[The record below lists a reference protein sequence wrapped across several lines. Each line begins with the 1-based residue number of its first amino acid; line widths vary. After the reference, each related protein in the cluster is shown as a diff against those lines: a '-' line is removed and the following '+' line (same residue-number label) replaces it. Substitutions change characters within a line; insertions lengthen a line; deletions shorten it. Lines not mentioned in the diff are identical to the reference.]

1 MSWDLVREL
10 AAWQERLG
18 RLAPHTAEPW
28 SPAIDVYE
36 TGATYVV
43 MAEVPGLARDEI
55 DLALED
61 SRLTLRAERKD
72 RGRAEGEIVRFHQV
86 ERGYGAFTRTFE
98 FTEKIDVERVSAD
111 LANGVLYITLPKVAA
126 PAARRIEVR

>member
-1 MSWDLVREL
+1 MSWDAMREL

-18 RLAPHTAEPW
+18 RLAPHTGEPW

-36 TGATYVV
+36 TAETYVV
-43 MAEVPGLARDEI
+43 MAEVPGLSRDEI

-61 SRLTLRAERKD
+61 ARLTIRAERKD
-72 RGRAEGEIVRFHQV
+72 RGRAEGEIVRYHQI
-86 ERGYGAFTRTFE
+86 ERGYGVFARTFE
-98 FTEKIDVERVSAD
+98 FADKIDTERVAAD
-111 LANGVLYITLPKVAA
+111 LANGVLYVTLPKVAP

>member
-1 MSWDLVREL
+1 MREL

-18 RLAPHTAEPW
+18 RLAPHTPEPW

-36 TGATYVV
+36 TAETYVV
-43 MAEVPGLARDEI
+43 MAEVPGLAREEI

-61 SRLTLRAERKD
+61 SRLTLRAERKH
-72 RGRAEGEIVRFHQV
+72 RGRAEGEILRFHQI
-86 ERGYGAFTRTFE
+86 ERGYGVFARTFD
-98 FTEKIDVERVSAD
+98 FTEKVDTDRVSAD
-111 LANGVLYITLPKVAA
+111 LAHGVLYIILPKVPQ